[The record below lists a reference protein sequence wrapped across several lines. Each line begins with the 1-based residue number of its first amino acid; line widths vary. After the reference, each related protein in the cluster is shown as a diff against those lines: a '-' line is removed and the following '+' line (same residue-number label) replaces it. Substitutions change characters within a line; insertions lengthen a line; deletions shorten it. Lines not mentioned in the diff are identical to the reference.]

1 MCMAKSE
8 LEIVKYPK
16 IKHIKMLVN
25 KIQSV
30 EDHIHNDFEFFLV
43 LKGRG
48 RAKIDA
54 RNYELEEGDVY
65 FINSGDVHS
74 YSALPSNRNLD
85 GTQPVVPPTFL
96 FTQVSNHFIRD
107 YFPQIRTT
115 IFKSGNL
122 KEVLTKLEYKMVTT
136 MLVDAAIAYFSEY
149 ENYQLDLIADVAKVL
164 SITYRRLEHEI
175 INEGQ
180 KQKVKRKNARLER
193 IISYI
198 DANFDTQI
206 RLEDL
211 ANMEN
216 LSVTHFSHLFSS
228 SFGVTFQEFV
238 NLKRMEQCIRLMS
251 NNEKTLLEIS
261 YESGF
266 SDPKYMNKMFLKK
279 FGCTPKEYRK
289 NLDVRNSDFE
299 IQIGKFET
307 IFNDTMSLKYLR
319 EFKTQKITPEDF
331 QN

>member
-1 MCMAKSE
+1 MAKSE

-16 IKHIKMLVN
+16 IKHVKMLVN

-43 LKGRG
+43 LKGKG

-54 RNYELEEGDVY
+54 RNYEVEEGDIY

-74 YSALPSNRNLD
+74 YSALPSNRNVE
-85 GTQPVVPPTFL
+85 GVQPVVPPTFL
-96 FTQVSNHFIRD
+96 FVQVSNHFIRD

-122 KEVLTKLEYKMVTT
+122 KEVLTRLEYKMVST

-164 SITYRRLEHEI
+164 SLTYRRLEHEI

-238 NLKRMEQCIRLMS
+238 NLKRMEQCIRLMP
-251 NNEKTLLEIS
+251 NKEKTLLEIS

-266 SDPKYMNKMFLKK
+266 SDPKYMNRMFIKH
-279 FGCTPKEYRK
+279 FGYTPKEYRK
-289 NLDVRNSDFE
+289 RLGMEQKE
-299 IQIGKFET
+299 ISQITREFET
-307 IFNDTMSLKYLR
+307 IYSLSESIGALEEY
-319 EFKTQKITPEDF
+319 QKSHAK
-331 QN
+331 

>member
-1 MCMAKSE
+1 MAKSE
-8 LEIVKYPK
+8 LEIIKYPK

-48 RAKIDA
+48 RAKVDA
-54 RNYELEEGDVY
+54 KNYELEEGDVY
-65 FINSGDVHS
+65 FVNSGDVHS
-74 YSALPSNRNLD
+74 YSALPSNRSSDN
-85 GTQPVVPPTFL
+85 TEVAVPPTFL
-96 FTQVSNHFIRD
+96 FVQISNHFIRD

-122 KEVLTKLEYKMVTT
+122 KECLNEEDYKYMVR
-136 MLVDAAIAYFSEY
+136 MLVLAAIAYFSEY
-149 ENYQLDLIADVAKVL
+149 NYYQLDIMANIAKTLAL
-164 SITYRRLEHEI
+164 TYKSLDHEI

-251 NNEKTLLEIS
+251 NSEKTLLEIS

-279 FGCTPKEYRK
+279 FGCTPKEYRR
-289 NLDVRNSDFE
+289 NLDVRSSDFE
-299 IQIGKFET
+299 IQMGKFET
-307 IFNDTMSLKYLR
+307 IFNDTMSIKYLKD
-319 EFKTQKITPEDF
+319 FKAQKIDIA
-331 QN
+331 N